1 MNTVSQGTYRSA
13 FKFSTQDV
21 GTAKLIFNLRKDDA
35 PLPLS
40 AVTGKVILVPANGK
54 KRVRDVTLVDKVNGI
69 AEYVLDEDE
78 IKMYGL
84 FQCELV
90 LVYSNKQ
97 AMSAHK
103 FGFEVT
109 QSLMDQDIAPV
120 GEYYIDDFET
130 LKAKV
135 IEIYDSTIQT
145 LDDLKKKFEDLE
157 NIETKQGAQEKADA
171 VQANLDNHLN
181 DKKNPHGVT
190 KAQIG
195 LSAVTNDVQAKKA
208 DFDKHTS
215 DTSNPHN
222 VTALQIGLGN
232 VENIQQAAKSD
243 FDDHLN
249 DTNVHI
255 SKSDRDRWD
264 AAQLS
269 KITKDNGSVLIN
281 VSQGVDFQSV
291 AISQRK
297 TFTFYTAETGIN
309 TPPVPTRGMYL
320 YSSSTYGEAI
330 AFGNDGSLWRK
341 SLSSGAW
348 SDWVNYETEQGSI
361 KRLAAHS
368 DNTDI
373 HVTKDDKDKWN
384 GTVKYANIM
393 LKNGATVGTRTPI
406 YAKWGALLFLRGHV
420 RTDPEIIFGSIPSS
434 MVPAGGAVATVSL
447 SGTGGTANLIIYDTG
462 DLKIKY
468 QDPADSSKA
477 GGGYYLDVVVG
488 LQDGGTA

>member
-1 MNTVSQGTYRSA
+1 M
-13 FKFSTQDV
+13 
-21 GTAKLIFNLRKDDA
+21 RKDDA

-90 LVYSNKQ
+90 LVYSNRQ

-171 VQANLDNHLN
+171 VQANLDAHLE
-181 DKKNPHGVT
+181 DKDNPHGVT

-215 DTSNPHN
+215 DTSNPHK
-222 VTALQIGLGN
+222 VT
-232 VENIQQAAKSD
+232 
-243 FDDHLN
+243 
-249 DTNVHI
+249 
-255 SKSDRDRWD
+255 
-264 AAQLS
+264 AAQL
-269 KITKDNGSVLIN
+269 
-281 VSQGVDFQSV
+281 
-291 AISQRK
+291 
-297 TFTFYTAETGIN
+297 
-309 TPPVPTRGMYL
+309 
-320 YSSSTYGEAI
+320 
-330 AFGNDGSLWRK
+330 
-341 SLSSGAW
+341 
-348 SDWVNYETEQGSI
+348 
-361 KRLAAHS
+361 
-368 DNTDI
+368 
-373 HVTKDDKDKWN
+373 
-384 GTVKYANIM
+384 
-393 LKNGATVGTRTPI
+393 
-406 YAKWGALLFLRGHV
+406 
-420 RTDPEIIFGSIPSS
+420 
-434 MVPAGGAVATVSL
+434 
-447 SGTGGTANLIIYDTG
+447 
-462 DLKIKY
+462 
-468 QDPADSSKA
+468 
-477 GGGYYLDVVVG
+477 
-488 LQDGGTA
+488 

>member
-1 MNTVSQGTYRSA
+1 MSNSQILGQLKQNNIQINNLKDQFYRTESHM
-13 FKFSTQDV
+13 SDHE
-21 GTAKLIFNLRKDDA
+21 
-35 PLPLS
+35 
-40 AVTGKVILVPANGK
+40 
-54 KRVRDVTLVDKVNGI
+54 KRLNDKV
-69 AEYVLDEDE
+69 
-78 IKMYGL
+78 
-84 FQCELV
+84 
-90 LVYSNKQ
+90 
-97 AMSAHK
+97 
-103 FGFEVT
+103 
-109 QSLMDQDIAPV
+109 
-120 GEYYIDDFET
+120 DDFME
-130 LKAKV
+130 K
-135 IEIYDSTIQT
+135 QNF
-145 LDDLKKKFEDLE
+145 DLKMHTLNTENPHHVTKEQVGLSNLLNEEQATKEDF
-157 NIETKQGAQEKADA
+157 NI
-171 VQANLDNHLN
+171 HLN
-181 DKKNPHGVT
+181 DRENPHSVTKSQVGLSKVDNIQQAAKTDFDAHLEDKDNPHGVT

-215 DTSNPHN
+215 DTSNPHK
-222 VTALQIGLGN
+222 VTAEQVGLGN

-243 FDDHLN
+243 FDDHIN

-291 AISQRK
+291 AIGQRK

-320 YSSSTYGEAI
+320 YSSSTYGEAT

-341 SLSSGAW
+341 SLSSGVW
-348 SDWVNYETEQGSI
+348 SDWINYETEQGSI

-373 HVTKDDKDKWN
+373 HVTKDDKDRWN

-393 LKNGATVGTRTPI
+393 LKNGAAVGTRTPI
-406 YAKWGALLFLRGHV
+406 YAKWGALLVLRGHV

-447 SGTGGTANLIIYDTG
+447 SGTGGTANLVIYDNG

-468 QDPADSSKA
+468 PDPADSSKL
-477 GGGYYLDVVVG
+477 GGYYIDVVVG
-488 LQDGGTA
+488 FQKGDTA

>member
-1 MNTVSQGTYRSA
+1 MSNSQFIGQLKQNNIQINNLKDQFYRTEA
-13 FKFSTQDV
+13 H
-21 GTAKLIFNLRKDDA
+21 
-35 PLPLS
+35 
-40 AVTGKVILVPANGK
+40 
-54 KRVRDVTLVDKVNGI
+54 
-69 AEYVLDEDE
+69 
-78 IKMYGL
+78 
-84 FQCELV
+84 
-90 LVYSNKQ
+90 
-97 AMSAHK
+97 MSAHENRLSEK
-103 FGFEVT
+103 V
-109 QSLMDQDIAPV
+109 
-120 GEYYIDDFET
+120 DDFME
-130 LKAKV
+130 K
-135 IEIYDSTIQT
+135 QNF
-145 LDDLKKKFEDLE
+145 DLKMHTMNTENPHHVTKEQVGLSNVINEEQATKEDF
-157 NIETKQGAQEKADA
+157 NI
-171 VQANLDNHLN
+171 HLN
-181 DKKNPHGVT
+181 DKENPHSVTKSQVGLSKVDNVQQAAKTDFDAHLEDKDNPHGVT

-243 FDDHLN
+243 FDNHLD

-255 SKSDRDRWD
+255 SKSDREKWD

-291 AISQRK
+291 AIGQRK

-320 YSSSTYGEAI
+320 YSSSTYGEAT

-341 SLSSGAW
+341 SLSSGVW

-373 HVTKDDKDKWN
+373 HVTKGDKDKWN
-384 GTVKYANIM
+384 SPWNATWNNVSLINGAQQYPNLPFQFSVANNRLELRGSFGSLPAAGTVVAKFAYKTSA
-393 LKNGATVGTRTPI
+393 LYDVGAQVVGSYGTARFAYTPD
-406 YAKWGALLFLRGHV
+406 GELRFDGMSV
-420 RTDPEIIFGSIPSS
+420 SNSSARVSFNASIP
-434 MVPAGGAVATVSL
+434 L
-447 SGTGGTANLIIYDTG
+447 W
-462 DLKIKY
+462 
-468 QDPADSSKA
+468 
-477 GGGYYLDVVVG
+477 
-488 LQDGGTA
+488 

>member
-1 MNTVSQGTYRSA
+1 MSNSQFIGQLKQNNIQINNLKDQFYRTESHMSDHE
-13 FKFSTQDV
+13 K
-21 GTAKLIFNLRKDDA
+21 R
-35 PLPLS
+35 LS
-40 AVTGKVILVPANGK
+40 EKV
-54 KRVRDVTLVDKVNGI
+54 
-69 AEYVLDEDE
+69 
-78 IKMYGL
+78 
-84 FQCELV
+84 
-90 LVYSNKQ
+90 
-97 AMSAHK
+97 
-103 FGFEVT
+103 
-109 QSLMDQDIAPV
+109 
-120 GEYYIDDFET
+120 DDFMEKQNFDLKMHT
-130 LKAKV
+130 LNTENPHQVTKEQVGLSNVINEEQATKV
-135 IEIYDSTIQT
+135 DFDSH
-145 LDDLKKKFEDLE
+145 LDDKENPHSVTKSQVGLSKVDNVQQATKTDFDAHLEDKE
-157 NIETKQGAQEKADA
+157 
-171 VQANLDNHLN
+171 
-181 DKKNPHGVT
+181 NPHGVT

-208 DFDKHTS
+208 DFDQHTS

-232 VENIQQAAKSD
+232 VENIQQATKSD
-243 FDDHLN
+243 FDNHLN

-255 SKSDRDRWD
+255 SKSDRDKWN

-281 VSQGVDFQSV
+281 VSQGVDFQNV
-291 AISQRK
+291 AIGQRK

-320 YSSSTYGEAI
+320 YSSSTYGEAT

-341 SLSSGAW
+341 SLSSGVW
-348 SDWVNYETEQGSI
+348 SDWINYETEQGSI

-373 HVTKDDKDKWN
+373 HVTKDDKDRWN

-406 YAKWGALLFLRGHV
+406 YAKWGALLVLRGHV

-434 MVPAGGAVATVSL
+434 MVPSGGAVATVSL
-447 SGTGGTANLIIYDTG
+447 SGTGGTANLVIYDNG

-468 QDPADSSKA
+468 PDPADSSKL
-477 GGGYYLDVVVG
+477 GGYYIDVVVG
-488 LQDGGTA
+488 FQKGDTA

>member
-1 MNTVSQGTYRSA
+1 MSNSQ
-13 FKFSTQDV
+13 FV
-21 GTAKLIFNLRKDDA
+21 GQLKQNNEQINNLKDQFFRTESHMSDHE
-35 PLPLS
+35 
-40 AVTGKVILVPANGK
+40 
-54 KRVRDVTLVDKVNGI
+54 KR
-69 AEYVLDEDE
+69 
-78 IKMYGL
+78 
-84 FQCELV
+84 
-90 LVYSNKQ
+90 
-97 AMSAHK
+97 
-103 FGFEVT
+103 
-109 QSLMDQDIAPV
+109 
-120 GEYYIDDFET
+120 
-130 LKAKV
+130 
-135 IEIYDSTIQT
+135 
-145 LDDLKKKFEDLE
+145 
-157 NIETKQGAQEKADA
+157 
-171 VQANLDNHLN
+171 LN
-181 DKKNPHGVT
+181 DKVDDFMEKQNFDLKMHTLNAENPHHVTKEQVGLSNLINEEQATKEDFNIHLSDKENPHSVTKSQVGLSKVDNIQQAAKTDFDAHLEDKDNPHGVT

-208 DFDKHTS
+208 DFDKHIS

-243 FDDHLN
+243 FDNHLD

-255 SKSDRDRWD
+255 SKSDREKWD

-291 AISQRK
+291 AIGQRK

-320 YSSSTYGEAI
+320 YSSSTYGEAT

-341 SLSSGAW
+341 SLSSGVW

-373 HVTKDDKDKWN
+373 HVTKDDKDRWN

-406 YAKWGALLFLRGHV
+406 YTKWGALLVLRGHV

-434 MVPAGGAVATVSL
+434 MVPSGGAVATVSL
-447 SGTGGTANLIIYDTG
+447 SGTGGTANLVIYDNG

-468 QDPADSSKA
+468 PDPADSSKL
-477 GGGYYLDVVVG
+477 GGYYIDVVVG
-488 LQDGGTA
+488 FQKGDTA

>member
-1 MNTVSQGTYRSA
+1 MYKKSAYTFDINTVSQGTYRSA

-21 GTAKLIFNLRKDDA
+21 GTAKLIFNLHKDDA

-171 VQANLDNHLN
+171 VQENLDNHLN

-215 DTSNPHN
+215 DTSNPHK
-222 VTALQIGLGN
+222 VTAAQLGLDKVDN
-232 VENIQQAAKSD
+232 VQQATKSD
-243 FDDHLN
+243 FDTHVN
-249 DTNVHI
+249 D
-255 SKSDRDRWD
+255 
-264 AAQLS
+264 A
-269 KITKDNGSVLIN
+269 
-281 VSQGVDFQSV
+281 
-291 AISQRK
+291 
-297 TFTFYTAETGIN
+297 
-309 TPPVPTRGMYL
+309 
-320 YSSSTYGEAI
+320 
-330 AFGNDGSLWRK
+330 
-341 SLSSGAW
+341 
-348 SDWVNYETEQGSI
+348 
-361 KRLAAHS
+361 
-368 DNTDI
+368 DI
-373 HVTKDDKDKWN
+373 HVNKSFKDKVGELLQQFTSDFKAKMEELLQQFTAHSFNQIRHTSDAERKKWN
-384 GTVKYANIM
+384 GAVTYANIM
-393 LKNGATVGTRTPI
+393 LKNGATAGTRTPI
-406 YAKWGALLFLRGHV
+406 YAKWGPLLLLRGHV
-420 RTDPEIIFGSIPSS
+420 KTDPEIIFGSIPVEF
-434 MVPAGGAVATVSL
+434 VPYGGAVKSVPL
-447 SGTGGTANLIIYDTG
+447 SGTGGTANLIIYDNG

-477 GGGYYLDVVVG
+477 GGGYYLDIVVG
-488 LQDGGTA
+488 LEDGGTV

>member
-1 MNTVSQGTYRSA
+1 MSNSQFVGQLKQNNIQINNLKDQFYRTEA
-13 FKFSTQDV
+13 H
-21 GTAKLIFNLRKDDA
+21 
-35 PLPLS
+35 
-40 AVTGKVILVPANGK
+40 
-54 KRVRDVTLVDKVNGI
+54 
-69 AEYVLDEDE
+69 
-78 IKMYGL
+78 
-84 FQCELV
+84 
-90 LVYSNKQ
+90 
-97 AMSAHK
+97 MSAHENRLSEK
-103 FGFEVT
+103 V
-109 QSLMDQDIAPV
+109 
-120 GEYYIDDFET
+120 DDFME
-130 LKAKV
+130 K
-135 IEIYDSTIQT
+135 QNF
-145 LDDLKKKFEDLE
+145 DLKMHTLNTENPHHVTKEQVGLSNLINEEQATKEDF
-157 NIETKQGAQEKADA
+157 NI
-171 VQANLDNHLN
+171 HLN
-181 DKKNPHGVT
+181 DKKNPHAVTKSQVGLSKVDNIQQAAKTDFDAHLEDKDNPHGVT

-291 AISQRK
+291 AIGQRK

-320 YSSSTYGEAI
+320 YSSSSYGEAI

-341 SLSSGAW
+341 SLSSGVW

-384 GTVKYANIM
+384 SPWNATWNNVSLINGAQQYPNLPFQFSVANNRLELRGSFGSLPAAGTVVAKFAYKASALYDI
-393 LKNGATVGTRTPI
+393 GAQVVGSYGTARFAYTPD
-406 YAKWGALLFLRGHV
+406 GELRFDGMSV
-420 RTDPEIIFGSIPSS
+420 SNSSARVSFNASIP
-434 MVPAGGAVATVSL
+434 L
-447 SGTGGTANLIIYDTG
+447 W
-462 DLKIKY
+462 
-468 QDPADSSKA
+468 
-477 GGGYYLDVVVG
+477 
-488 LQDGGTA
+488 

>member
-1 MNTVSQGTYRSA
+1 MSNSQFIGQLKQNNIQINNLKDQFYRTEA
-13 FKFSTQDV
+13 H
-21 GTAKLIFNLRKDDA
+21 
-35 PLPLS
+35 
-40 AVTGKVILVPANGK
+40 
-54 KRVRDVTLVDKVNGI
+54 
-69 AEYVLDEDE
+69 
-78 IKMYGL
+78 
-84 FQCELV
+84 
-90 LVYSNKQ
+90 
-97 AMSAHK
+97 MSAHENRLSEK
-103 FGFEVT
+103 V
-109 QSLMDQDIAPV
+109 
-120 GEYYIDDFET
+120 DDFME
-130 LKAKV
+130 K
-135 IEIYDSTIQT
+135 QNF
-145 LDDLKKKFEDLE
+145 DLKMHTLNTENPHHVTKEQVGLSNLLNEEQATKEDF
-157 NIETKQGAQEKADA
+157 NI
-171 VQANLDNHLN
+171 HLN
-181 DKKNPHGVT
+181 DRENPHSVTKSQVGLSKVDNVQQAAKIDFDAHLEDKENPHGVT

-222 VTALQIGLGN
+222 VTALQIGLGSVDN
-232 VENIQQAAKSD
+232 VKQAAKSD
-243 FDDHLN
+243 FDNHLN

-291 AISQRK
+291 AIGQRK

-341 SLSSGAW
+341 SLSSGVW

-384 GTVKYANIM
+384 SPWNATWNNVSLINGAQQYPNLPFQFSVANNRLELRGSFGSLPAAGTVVAKFAYKASALYDI
-393 LKNGATVGTRTPI
+393 GAQVVGSYGTARFAYTPD
-406 YAKWGALLFLRGHV
+406 GELRFDGMSV
-420 RTDPEIIFGSIPSS
+420 SNSSARVSFNASIP
-434 MVPAGGAVATVSL
+434 L
-447 SGTGGTANLIIYDTG
+447 W
-462 DLKIKY
+462 
-468 QDPADSSKA
+468 
-477 GGGYYLDVVVG
+477 
-488 LQDGGTA
+488 

>member
-1 MNTVSQGTYRSA
+1 MSNSQFIGQLKQNNIQINNLKDQFFRTESHMSDHEKRLSDKVDEFMEKQNSELKSHTQNTENPHKVTKEQVGLSNVFNEEQATKVA
-13 FKFSTQDV
+13 FD
-21 GTAKLIFNLRKDDA
+21 GHLDDKKN
-35 PLPLS
+35 PH
-40 AVTGKVILVPANGK
+40 AVTKSQVGLSKVDNIQQAAKSDFDAHLE
-54 KRVRDVTLVDKVNGI
+54 DK
-69 AEYVLDEDE
+69 D
-78 IKMYGL
+78 
-84 FQCELV
+84 
-90 LVYSNKQ
+90 
-97 AMSAHK
+97 
-103 FGFEVT
+103 
-109 QSLMDQDIAPV
+109 
-120 GEYYIDDFET
+120 
-130 LKAKV
+130 
-135 IEIYDSTIQT
+135 
-145 LDDLKKKFEDLE
+145 
-157 NIETKQGAQEKADA
+157 
-171 VQANLDNHLN
+171 
-181 DKKNPHGVT
+181 NPHGVT

-243 FDDHLN
+243 FDNHLD

-255 SKSDRDRWD
+255 SKSDREKWD

-291 AISQRK
+291 AIGQRK

-320 YSSSTYGEAI
+320 YSSSTYGEAT

-341 SLSSGAW
+341 SLSSGVW

-373 HVTKDDKDKWN
+373 HVTKTDKDRWDSSLNATWN
-384 GTVKYANIM
+384 NVSLINGAQQYQSLPFQFSVADNRLELRGSFGSLPAAGTVVAKFAYKTSALCDI
-393 LKNGATVGTRTPI
+393 GAQVVGSYGTARFAYTPD
-406 YAKWGALLFLRGHV
+406 GELRFDGMNV
-420 RTDPEIIFGSIPSS
+420 SNSSARVSFNASIP
-434 MVPAGGAVATVSL
+434 L
-447 SGTGGTANLIIYDTG
+447 W
-462 DLKIKY
+462 
-468 QDPADSSKA
+468 
-477 GGGYYLDVVVG
+477 
-488 LQDGGTA
+488 